1 MTQAQLVRPGPTT
14 GQTGPLR
21 IGHQSRPVR
30 PVDQTGQT
38 GSTQIGCSKGLIT
51 IGRIRTICVK
61 LLKILEIWTSW
72 AKVSRR
78 LIL

>member
-21 IGHQSRPVR
+21 IGHQSRPV
-30 PVDQTGQT
+30 DQTGQT
-38 GSTQIGCSKGLIT
+38 GPTQIGCSKGLIT
-51 IGRIRTICVK
+51 IGHVRMICVK